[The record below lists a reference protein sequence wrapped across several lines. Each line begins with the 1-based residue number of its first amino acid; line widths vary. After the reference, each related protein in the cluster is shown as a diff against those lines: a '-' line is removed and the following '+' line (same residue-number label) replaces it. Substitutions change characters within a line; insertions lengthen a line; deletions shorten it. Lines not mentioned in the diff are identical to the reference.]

1 MINNQ
6 LWSMVNKLQV
16 ELSECKERLTRLEEE
31 VSSLK
36 KHKVEFEKSTDEIVR
51 TILVGIEQEDAA
63 KGSAKEENEEEMGD
77 NEDDT
82 SSAV

>member
-16 ELSECKERLTRLEEE
+16 ELSEYKERLTRLEGE

-36 KHKVEFEKSTDEIVR
+36 KHKVEKSTNEIVR
-51 TILVGIEQEDAA
+51 TSLVGIEQENGA
-63 KGSAKEENEEEMGD
+63 KGLAKEENEEEIGD
-77 NEDDT
+77 NKDDT
-82 SSAV
+82 SSAA

>member
-16 ELSECKERLTRLEEE
+16 ELSEYKERLTRLEEE

-36 KHKVEFEKSTDEIVR
+36 KHKVEKSTNDIVR

-63 KGSAKEENEEEMGD
+63 KGSAKEEKVEEMGD
-77 NEDDT
+77 NEDNT

>member
-16 ELSECKERLTRLEEE
+16 ELSEYKERLTRLEEE

-36 KHKVEFEKSTDEIVR
+36 KHKVEKSTDENVR

-63 KGSAKEENEEEMGD
+63 KGSAKEENKEEMGD

>member
-1 MINNQ
+1 
-6 LWSMVNKLQV
+6 MVNKLQI
-16 ELSECKERLTRLEEE
+16 ELSEYKERLTRLEEE

-36 KHKVEFEKSTDEIVR
+36 KNKVEFEKSTDEIVR

-63 KGSAKEENEEEMGD
+63 KGSAEEENEDELGD

-82 SSAV
+82 SAAV